1 MNFNVIFLALMFSL
15 FETAYF
21 GWNLTPQS
29 DAEMICDGISL
40 LIFALAFVG
49 KR

>member
-1 MNFNVIFLALMFSL
+1 MNFNLVLLSLMFGVT
-15 FETAYF
+15 ETAYF